1 MSQDEKDKQPKL
13 EIQLDDEIAQGV
25 YANLALVHHNE
36 TEFTLDFIYVQPQ
49 GCRAKVRSRV
59 ILSPSQAEGL
69 MRTLRNHLASHGGK
83 PGGSAETAGGGMAL
97 LPEDERFH

>member
-1 MSQDEKDKQPKL
+1 VSQDDKDKPPKL

-49 GCRAKVRSRV
+49 GGRAKVRSRV
-59 ILSPSQAEGL
+59 VIAPSQAEGL
-69 MRTLRNHLASHGGK
+69 LRALRNHLAAHNNK
-83 PGGSAETAGGGMAL
+83 PGGSAETARGGMAP

>member
-1 MSQDEKDKQPKL
+1 MSQEEKEQQSKL

-49 GCRAKVRSRV
+49 GRRAKVRSRV
-59 ILSPSQAEGL
+59 ILSPAQAEGL
-69 MRTLRNHLASHGGK
+69 LRALQQNLAVSAGK
-83 PGGSAETAGGGMAL
+83 AEVSKTSVA
-97 LPEDERFH
+97 PDDHYH